1 MSGKSASPTVR
12 ALDELKRIHESEIEK
27 LSSDEF
33 YAAVNGIENISKS
46 LEKQCV
52 DKIVAAIKELDL
64 PFRPEHT
71 SLCNIRQYNG
81 KLLISLVFDEAKNKE
96 TLALSKKRDEVL
108 ERRRNATADLEAWYI
123 KSLYDIA
130 GRSNVTEFKIKR

>member
-1 MSGKSASPTVR
+1 M
-12 ALDELKRIHESEIEK
+12 KRIHESEIEK
-27 LSSDEF
+27 LSSDE
-33 YAAVNGIENISKS
+33 YHAAVNGIEKISKS

-52 DKIVAAIKELDL
+52 DKIVAAIKELGL
-64 PFRPEHT
+64 SFRPEHT

-96 TLALSKKRDEVL
+96 TLALSKKRDKIL